1 MVLLPNTCTNTAMMT
16 RSKYMI
22 FNNNVNDDL
31 YDNDCSSDDAG
42 DDSDEDEDVD
52 EDTNNVD
59 DTSDDANDNG
69 DSDANDTNMYD
80 NTTKMMMAVHASHAS
95 SPISAQSTKLGIANA
110 PISDAAPLL
119 CTAFSASSHHQ
130 PISLCTLVHPQMNY
144 FIEPCPRLERT
155 LQTNFD

>member
-69 DSDANDTNMYD
+69 DSDANDINMYD
-80 NTTKMMMAVHASHAS
+80 NTTKMMMAVHTSHAS
-95 SPISAQSTKLGIANA
+95 SPKSAQSTKLGIANA

>member
-1 MVLLPNTCTNTAMMT
+1 
-16 RSKYMI
+16 MI

-52 EDTNNVD
+52 EDTNDVDD

-69 DSDANDTNMYD
+69 DSDANDINMYD
-80 NTTKMMMAVHASHAS
+80 NTTKMMMAVHTSHAS
-95 SPISAQSTKLGIANA
+95 SPKSAQSTKLGIANA